1 MDSKYGNTWQEDPD
15 DIIILAN
22 KSQNNYIIDMPSGR
36 CRLDAGRK
44 IRTLRS
50 IINIQQVRDLVEEGI
65 LTIE

>member
-1 MDSKYGNTWQEDPD
+1 MAQRNDNTWQEDPD

-22 KSQNNYIIDMPSGR
+22 NSGNNYVIDLPSGR

-44 IRTLRS
+44 MRTLRS
-50 IINIQQVRDLVEEGI
+50 IIDIPQVRDLVEEGI

>member
-1 MDSKYGNTWQEDPD
+1 MDSINGNTWQENPD

-22 KSQNNYIIDMPSGR
+22 HSKNNYVIDMPSGR

-50 IINIQQVRDLVEEGI
+50 IIDIQQVRDLVEEGI